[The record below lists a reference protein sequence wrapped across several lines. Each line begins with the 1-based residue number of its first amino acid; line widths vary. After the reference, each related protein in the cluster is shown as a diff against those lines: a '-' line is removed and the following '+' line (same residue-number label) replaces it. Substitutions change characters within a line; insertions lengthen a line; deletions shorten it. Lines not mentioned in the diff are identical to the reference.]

1 MGVSLSFPTI
11 CGSFNPKLQ
20 LSAICESFHP
30 RKIPAIRYK
39 VLMDKTLYYFI
50 IKATPSVLLIILKIE
65 NIKHKKFYSSL
76 FPPSLPPSLPPFLLP
91 FFIHSC
97 KSFSMHMNTLHVHYD
112 REGMG
117 GANTHVVT
125 HEHKRRFSWS
135 GPLLGLMIFIIIAWI
150 MLKQIPCVRMWMLV
164 LPES

>member
-11 CGSFNPKLQ
+11 CGSFNPKLR
-20 LSAICESFHP
+20 LSAIRESFHP
-30 RKIPAIRYK
+30 RKIPTIWYK
-39 VLMDKTLYYFI
+39 VLVDKTLYYST

-76 FPPSLPPSLPPFLLP
+76 FPPLLLP
-91 FFIHSC
+91 FFTHSC